1 VMDVDTRERGTALL
15 PDFETFFRTT
25 WSGFDSFPVW
35 SPDGSWIAFASDRDA
50 SAELRHEIQAHGAFT
65 NISIYV
71 MRSDGSDVQR
81 VLTGGD
87 GEALLPG
94 SWRN

>member
-1 VMDVDTRERGTALL
+1 MLA
-15 PDFETFFRTT
+15 FEAFR
-25 WSGFDSFPVW
+25 
-35 SPDGSWIAFASDRDA
+35 DRDREA
-50 SAELRHEIQAHGAFT
+50 AADERADAGQEGEVPADRGAEIQAHGAFT